1 MGYETIRVETLDRAG
16 LITLH
21 RPEALNA
28 LNSAMAA
35 ELDLAL
41 AAFDADQA
49 IGCDCYYGSEKA
61 FEAGADIKEMSSLE

>member
-49 IGCDCYYGSEKA
+49 I
-61 FEAGADIKEMSSLE
+61 EASADIKEMSSLE

>member
-49 IGCDCYYGSEKA
+49 IGYGSEKA